1 MPENQKN
8 TIATT
13 EFEFFDSPTKG
24 RLSFENL
31 VGDIV
36 TYINEQPKNKYQIV
50 VGTDSPGI
58 REPDFV
64 TAIVVRRV
72 GYGGRYFYQRSQT
85 QKFHQPL
92 SRERIYFEVM
102 RSVNV
107 ALALTEKLKIYFDI
121 LPKVKTDG
129 DVSVSYHFSI
139 DFQVHIDV
147 GENGPTKDM
156 VKEVVGMV
164 RGYGF
169 DARMKPES
177 YGASTIADRH
187 T

>member
-1 MPENQKN
+1 MPTEHE
-8 TIATT
+8 IIRATDL
-13 EFEFFDSPTKG
+13 EFFNSPSKG
-24 RLSFENL
+24 RVSFETL
-31 VGDIV
+31 VSEIV
-36 TYINEQPKNKYQIV
+36 YYIHEDPKQKYQVV

-64 TAIVVRRV
+64 TAVVVRRI
-72 GYGGRYFYQRSQT
+72 GHGGRYFWQKTGSK
-85 QKFHQPL
+85 KFHEPL
-92 SRERIYFEVM
+92 SRDRIYFEVM
-102 RSVNV
+102 RSINV
-107 ALALTEKLKIYFDI
+107 ALVLTEKLKNHFDI
-121 LPKVKTDG
+121 APKVKVEG
-129 DVSVSYHFSI
+129 DVSVSYHFTI

-147 GENGPTKDM
+147 GENGATKDM

-169 DARMKPES
+169 DAKMKPES